1 MADYAT
7 LIPVNLIT
15 GFLGSG
21 KTTLLNRL
29 LKAPELANTAVLV
42 NEFGAVGL
50 DHLLLE
56 AVDGETVVLQSGCVC
71 CTIRGELALA
81 IRTLLSKRERGLVPR
96 FTRLAIETTGLAD
109 PAPIVSTLMAEP
121 VLRHHVRL
129 GSIVTTVDAVNGFLH
144 LRDNPESVKQVAVA
158 DRLVV
163 TKTDLADPRAVAE
176 LETALRRLNPTAPI
190 LDARTSPW
198 DPEALMAGDV
208 YDPASKRAEV
218 ALWLREAASRH
229 VVDPAHH
236 GHDPNRHGADIRA
249 FSLTFDQPLDWTAF
263 GLWLTMLLHAH
274 GQSVLRVKGILNVAG
289 LPAPVVIHGVQHV
302 VHPPAHLERWP
313 DAERRS
319 RIVFIVRGLEPA
331 LLERSF
337 AAFHHEAQA
346 ERNAALGRPAR
357 LGP

>member
-29 LKAPELANTAVLV
+29 LKSPALAKTAVLV

-71 CTIRGELALA
+71 CTIRGELAEA

-109 PAPIVSTLMAEP
+109 PAPIVSTLIAEP

-129 GSIVTTVDAVNGFLH
+129 GSIITTVDAVNGFLH
-144 LRDNPESVKQVAVA
+144 LEDNPESVKQVAVA

-163 TKTDLADPRAVAE
+163 TKSDLAGADAVGR
-176 LETALRRLNPTAPI
+176 LEKALRRVNPTAPI
-190 LDARTSPW
+190 LDALA
-198 DPEALMAGDV
+198 DAFAPEAWMVGDV
-208 YDPASKRAEV
+208 YDPSHKRAEV
-218 ALWLREAASRH
+218 SRWWRAKASL
-229 VVDPAHH
+229 PSPH
-236 GHDPNRHGADIRA
+236 GHASDRHGADIRA
-249 FSLTFDQPLDWTAF
+249 FCLTFDVPLDWTAF
-263 GLWLTMLLHAH
+263 GIWLTMLLHAH
-274 GQSVLRVKGILNVAG
+274 GEKVLRVKGILNVVG
-289 LPAPVVIHGVQHV
+289 VPTPVVIHGVQHI
-302 VHPPAHLERWP
+302 VHPPAHLDRWQG
-313 DAERRS
+313 DERRS
-319 RIVFIVRGLEPA
+319 RLVFIVRGLEQSQI
-331 LLERSF
+331 ERSL
-337 AAFHHEAQA
+337 AAFHRQTGVP
-346 ERNAALGRPAR
+346 RDAA
-357 LGP
+357 